1 MNNPKHNISG
11 TVTVSLRAASQAA
24 EHIIK
29 TTAGV
34 AELVPKRGLKY
45 SLRAAHG
52 SRCVYF
58 SSTEKGLNIE
68 IYIITSYGVNVNK
81 VCSEISNNIRLEFE
95 NNMGIPVNN
104 IKVLVEGVKN

>member
-1 MNNPKHNISG
+1 MNKSKHNISG

-34 AELVPKRGLKY
+34 AELVPKRGLKH
-45 SLRAAHG
+45 SLRSAHG

-95 NNMGIPVNN
+95 NNMGIPVNS